1 MRFLLVGV
9 IAVIGQGDPILAGV
23 EAHHRTIGYRY
34 QNWHPTLSTPI
45 SRRPPQDKS
54 QKVDGGV
61 APPTAEQSRP
71 MVIWLLWFQGWKQA
85 PPLAH
90 ECARSWIRLNPG
102 WTVVLLDEANLSEH
116 VDILLPSER
125 WSLLIRRYPAAASDV
140 VRLHLC
146 AAVPYNSSST
156 HAFPAGLGNY

>member
-1 MRFLLVGV
+1 
-9 IAVIGQGDPILAGV
+9 
-23 EAHHRTIGYRY
+23 
-34 QNWHPTLSTPI
+34 
-45 SRRPPQDKS
+45 
-54 QKVDGGV
+54 
-61 APPTAEQSRP
+61 

-125 WSLLIRRYPAAASDV
+125 WSLLVRQYPAAAFDL
-140 VRLHLC
+140 VRL
-146 AAVPYNSSST
+146 AASVRCGT
-156 HAFPAGLGNY
+156 TLIPAGLGNY